1 MRQHSLRQLPHAS
14 SQHQQGQARF
24 ADKLRGSQK
33 CPGLHHMRLAQSAHG
48 SHHSRQHATPQR
60 IFGLGTSPSPASST
74 HSDPQQTVCRHVPRL
89 LESLSPGTMDKEAVS
104 TAVKPSTSFVSTSDR
119 YAVVP
124 DDPYVQPS
132 PVPVIPL
139 NKRARV

>member
-1 MRQHSLRQLPHAS
+1 MTGSSAPLMR
-14 SQHQQGQARF
+14 
-24 ADKLRGSQK
+24 
-33 CPGLHHMRLAQSAHG
+33 
-48 SHHSRQHATPQR
+48 
-60 IFGLGTSPSPASST
+60 
-74 HSDPQQTVCRHVPRL
+74 RHVPRL

-104 TAVKPSTSFVSTSDR
+104 TAIKPATSFVATSDR

-132 PVPVIPL
+132 PVPTIPL

>member
-1 MRQHSLRQLPHAS
+1 M
-14 SQHQQGQARF
+14 
-24 ADKLRGSQK
+24 
-33 CPGLHHMRLAQSAHG
+33 
-48 SHHSRQHATPQR
+48 
-60 IFGLGTSPSPASST
+60 
-74 HSDPQQTVCRHVPRL
+74 CRHVPRL

-132 PVPVIPL
+132 PAPVVPL